1 MVGTQL
7 EWFYQLEGT
16 DIHTWEDLAAAFYK
30 QYQYNADLAPTHTQL
45 QSMSMG
51 SSEGFKEYA
60 QKWRDLAGRV
70 QPPLNDWEM
79 ADIFTGTLIGPFFN
93 ISIGIFS
100 SGFTEMVLTG
110 ERIESG
116 IKSGKIPMAASSN
129 AEKKPFAGKREANVV
144 YVQKGR
150 NKADYHQSVGAV
162 LVSNSARVQ

>member
-1 MVGTQL
+1 
-7 EWFYQLEGT
+7 
-16 DIHTWEDLAAAFYK
+16 
-30 QYQYNADLAPTHTQL
+30 
-45 QSMSMG
+45 MSMG

-70 QPPLNDWEM
+70 QPPLNDREM
-79 ADIFTGTLIGPFFN
+79 VDMLMGTLTCLFFN
-93 ISIGIFS
+93 LLIGSSS

-129 AEKKPFAGKREANVV
+129 AEKKPFVGKRKANSV
-144 YVQKGR
+144 YGQKGR

-162 LVSNSARVQ
+162 LVSNSAPVQQPQQ